1 MVSERGGRSVA
12 AGFLINLVKYRRH
25 TFPIPFRFKNLVH
38 ILSRQRR
45 ENYDSKEGKIESK
58 AEDGDPVPIFPVS
71 PPVRIEWVSLPL

>member
-1 MVSERGGRSVA
+1 MAISSRLYALFGA
-12 AGFLINLVKYRRH
+12 
-25 TFPIPFRFKNLVH
+25 PFKGPDSGAPKLTNMRYVH

-58 AEDGDPVPIFPVS
+58 AGDGDPVPIFPVS